1 MSSTNIS
8 TEPTTQPSS
17 RPAMWI
23 IHIAALVCVA
33 FWGMAFVSTKV
44 LLEHGLGTVEI
55 YIYRFALAYLL
66 VLCIS
71 HKRFKSHSMRDEGLF
86 ALCGITAGS
95 LYFIAENTA
104 LQYTLVGNVSL
115 LTSMSPLLTAM
126 LAGLMYKNERP
137 TKGMLIG
144 SAIAFIGVA
153 CVIFNSSTSVS
164 VHPIGDFLSL
174 AAAFSW
180 AVYSLILRRLN
191 ANYDV
196 WFVTR
201 KTFFYGVITAMPFLL
216 FAPSL
221 KAPIEI
227 LTDGDVMFNLIF
239 LACGASL
246 LGFSLWSVS
255 VRWLGA
261 VMANNYMYIQPIVT
275 MVGSFFIIGEA
286 ITAMGV
292 FGCVLILVGLWLGD
306 WLTRRW
312 QHH

>member
-1 MSSTNIS
+1 MSSNILSTLSGKTN
-8 TEPTTQPSS
+8 S

-23 IHIAALVCVA
+23 VHVAALICVA
-33 FWGMAFVSTKV
+33 FWGMAFVSTKI
-44 LLEHGLGTVEI
+44 LLENQLGTVEI

-71 HKRFKSHSMRDEGLF
+71 HKQFKSHSWRDEGMF

-115 LTSMSPLLTAM
+115 LTSLSPLLTAM
-126 LAGLMYKNERP
+126 LAGIMYKNERP
-137 TKGMLIG
+137 SRGMLIG
-144 SAIAFIGVA
+144 SAVAFIGVG
-153 CVIFNSSTSVS
+153 CVIFNSSANVE
-164 VHPIGDFLSL
+164 VHPIGDILSL

-201 KTFFYGVITAMPFLL
+201 KTFFYGVITAIPFLL

-221 KAPIEI
+221 QNPI
-227 LTDGDVMFNLIF
+227 DVFTNGEVLFNLIF

-246 LGFSLWSVS
+246 MGFSLWSIS

-261 VMANNYMYIQPIVT
+261 VMANNYMYVQPIVT
-275 MVGSFFIIGEA
+275 MVGSFIIIGEA
-286 ITAMGV
+286 ISAMGA
-292 FGCVLILVGLWLGD
+292 FGCALILGGLWLGD
-306 WLTRRW
+306 WLDRRN
-312 QHH
+312 HR

>member
-1 MSSTNIS
+1 MNAIKNTNTLGQANS
-8 TEPTTQPSS
+8 K
-17 RPAMWI
+17 PAMWLV
-23 IHIAALVCVA
+23 HIAVLICVA

-55 YIYRFALAYLL
+55 YIYRFALAYIL

-153 CVIFNSSTSVS
+153 CVIFNSSTNVS
-164 VHPIGDFLSL
+164 VHPIGDILSL

-201 KTFFYGVITAMPFLL
+201 KTFFYGVITALPFLL

-221 KAPIEI
+221 KAPIEVF
-227 LTDGDVMFNLIF
+227 TDTEVLLNLLF

-292 FGCVLILVGLWLGD
+292 FGCALILIGLWLGD

-312 QHH
+312 QHR

>member
-1 MSSTNIS
+1 
-8 TEPTTQPSS
+8 
-17 RPAMWI
+17 
-23 IHIAALVCVA
+23 
-33 FWGMAFVSTKV
+33 
-44 LLEHGLGTVEI
+44 
-55 YIYRFALAYLL
+55 

-71 HKRFKSHSMRDEGLF
+71 HKRFKSHSWRDEGLF

-115 LTSMSPLLTAM
+115 LTSLSPLITAM

-137 TKGMLIG
+137 TRGMLIG
-144 SAIAFIGVA
+144 SGVAFIGVA
-153 CVIFNSSTSVS
+153 CVIFNSSTNVE
-164 VHPIGDFLSL
+164 VRPVGDILSL

-201 KTFFYGVITAMPFLL
+201 KTFFYGVITALPFLL

-221 KAPIEI
+221 KNPIDVF
-227 LTDGDVMFNLIF
+227 TDGTVVFHLVF
-239 LACGASL
+239 LAAGAST
-246 LGFSLWSVS
+246 LGFSMWSVA

-261 VMANNYMYIQPIVT
+261 VMANNYMYVQPIVT
-275 MVGSFFIIGEA
+275 MVGSFIIIGEA
-286 ITAMGV
+286 ISAMGA
-292 FGCVLILVGLWLGD
+292 FGCALILVGLWLGD
-306 WLTRRW
+306 WLNRRA
-312 QHH
+312 QQRMHR